1 MKEHKNHSS
10 PNKSAE
16 IKLEEM
22 IDAENDGMRSQGG
35 FRIQVEEVIDNLR
48 NGHFENLGTVNS
60 GVEGQ

>member
-1 MKEHKNHSS
+1 
-10 PNKSAE
+10 
-16 IKLEEM
+16 M

-35 FRIQVEEVIDNLR
+35 FRIQVEEVTDNLR